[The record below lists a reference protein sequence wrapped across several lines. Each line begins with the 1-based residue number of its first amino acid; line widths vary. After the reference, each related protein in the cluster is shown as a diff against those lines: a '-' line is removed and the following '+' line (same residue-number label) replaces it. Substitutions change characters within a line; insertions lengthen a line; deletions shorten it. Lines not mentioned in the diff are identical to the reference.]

1 MKKLNIFSLIAVAMM
16 FIGSCMLSSCKKDKK
31 DDPKDPVDPKT
42 EDSTGIKVN
51 KVADYLYE
59 YTAEGYSTEAPSELL
74 FDDGPVPIFGCSA
87 VRNGNFYGRN
97 LDFNINEIC
106 EFVIKTKATATRPHA
121 SIGVAN
127 TCFLNITNDMV
138 KAGLSEDLLKYIP
151 WMTMD
156 GINDAGLVCNIN
168 VVNAADIKDFPH
180 THTNEG
186 APQIMVMQLIRA
198 LLDNSGSVAEAKT
211 FIESH
216 DIRPIPTTW
225 DGHIMIADPNE
236 TVIVE
241 FTGEEGNKVKFV
253 KQTQMIM
260 TNFYNH
266 LFNEEKFLSDHNNKH
281 FPAHSCG
288 MERYRILSANFNTGN
303 SMQGMWEL
311 LKKVRYTQTY
321 DTSVD
326 PFWCS
331 EYYDTPKI
339 PTFDDH
345 PMSYWTK
352 DKVLAEEKPAAEVAA
367 YEKYAATGEYNE
379 EDGLWFTSHNSTYD
393 IANKTLWVTI
403 REKYDKHYEFK
414 LEE

>member
-1 MKKLNIFSLIAVAMM
+1 MKKSGSLFLFAAAALLAA
-16 FIGSCMLSSCKKDKK
+16 SCLLCGCKKD
-31 DDPKDPVDPKT
+31 DEDPSDTPSGPKVT
-42 EDSTGIKVN
+42 KI
-51 KVADYLYE
+51 ADYLYE
-59 YTAEGYSTEAPSELL
+59 YEATDYPAEAPSVLAT
-74 FDDGPVPIFGCSA
+74 DNGHIGVFGCSA
-87 VRNGNFYGRN
+87 VRNGNYYGRN

-106 EFVIKTKATATRPHA
+106 EFVVRTKASATRPHA
-121 SIGVAN
+121 TIGVVN
-127 TCFLNITNDMV
+127 TCLLTITDDMV
-138 KAGLSEDLLKYIP
+138 KNGLPDSILRYLP

-168 VVNAADIKDFPH
+168 VVNAADIKEHPH
-180 THTNEG
+180 THTNPG
-186 APQIMVMQLIRA
+186 APQIVVMHLVRA
-198 LLDNSGSVAEAKT
+198 LLDNCGSVAEAKT

-241 FTGEEGNKVKFV
+241 FTGEPGNEVKYV
-253 KQTQMIM
+253 VQEQMIM

-266 LFNEEKFLSDHNNKH
+266 LFDEENFLSDHGNAN

-288 MERYRILSANFNTGN
+288 MERYRILSDNFNTGN
-303 SMQGMWEL
+303 SMQGMWDL
-311 LKKVRYTQTY
+311 LKKVRYTQAY
-321 DTSVD
+321 DVNTD

-331 EYYDTPKI
+331 EYYDVLKI
-339 PTFDDH
+339 PTFDEY

-367 YEKYAATGEYNE
+367 YEEYVRTGRYNL

-403 REKYDKHYEFK
+403 REKYDRHYEFK
-414 LEE
+414 LQ

>member
-1 MKKLNIFSLIAVAMM
+1 MRANVFSTLLLLIGAFLIV
-16 FIGSCMLSSCKKDKK
+16 SCNNGT
-31 DDPKDPVDPKT
+31 PVNQVT
-42 EDSTGIKVN
+42 

-74 FDDGPVPIFGCSA
+74 FDDGPLPIFGCSA

-106 EFVIKTKATATRPHA
+106 EFVIRTKATAERKHA

-138 KAGLSEDLLKYIP
+138 KAGLSEEQLKYIP
-151 WMTMD
+151 WMMMD

-168 VVNAADIKDFPH
+168 VVNTADLEKKHD
-180 THTNEG
+180 HTNEG

-198 LLDNSGSVAEAKT
+198 LLDNCGNVAEAKV
-211 FIESH
+211 FINAH

-241 FTGEEGNKVKFV
+241 FTGEEGNEVKYVTPDDTF
-253 KQTQMIM
+253 KPIM

-266 LFNEEKFLSDHNNKH
+266 LYTTPGLFPKH
-281 FPAHSCG
+281 VCG
-288 MERYRILSANFNTGN
+288 MERYMILKDNYATGGT
-303 SMQGMWEL
+303 MEGMWNL
-311 LKKVRYTQTY
+311 LKMVRYTQSY
-321 DTSVD
+321 DENVN

-331 EYYDTPKI
+331 EYYDTAKI
-339 PTFDDH
+339 PTFDQQ
-345 PMSYWTK
+345 PQSYWTK
-352 DKVLAEEKPAAEVAA
+352 DKVLAEKEPRKEVDAYAEYAKTG
-367 YEKYAATGEYNE
+367 KYNPEG
-379 EDGLWFTSHNSTYD
+379 DLWFTSHNSTYD
-393 IANKTLWVTI
+393 IANKALWVTV
-403 REKYDKHYEFK
+403 REKYENHYEFK
-414 LEE
+414 L